1 MSWNRTRFLFAS
13 LLATSVL
20 VVSAC
25 GDDDEE
31 DSASQG
37 GASVTQ
43 PAEGKKGGKL
53 TVLAASDVDYLDPGH
68 TFYTWGYAIQMTVNR
83 ALYYFEPPDFVKPV
97 PDIAEGDPEVSAD
110 KKTITVKL
118 KKGIKYAP
126 PVDREVKSADIKYAF
141 ERFFSA
147 NVGGQYANYFNSLV
161 GSPSK
166 PTKGVKPI
174 SGVETPDDQTVV
186 FKLKD
191 ANGVAF
197 AAALTMPIAIP
208 VPEEYAR
215 KHDAKNPSTYNNH
228 IAMTGPY
235 MIKNDST
242 GKLTGYKTAKSIDIV
257 RNPNWDES
265 TDFRPAYLDEIFVR
279 TNVTNAD
286 VAARQVLSGQSLT
299 LDTNPP
305 ANILKTVIT
314 RQKDQLLQVP
324 SGGFRYFSINT
335 TIKPFD
341 NLNVRKAVL
350 AGFDRI
356 AARKARG
363 GAAVGDVAS
372 HFLPPGFPGFEESG
386 GFDGFGV
393 DYLNKEN
400 EGGDDALAAE
410 YMKKAGYPSGKYT
423 GNETFLMIAA
433 NVDPGKAQTLVAKRE
448 FEELGFKI
456 RVRQVPQDAVYTEY
470 CQVPEKKILT
480 CGSAGW
486 FKDFND
492 PQAMLLLTFCGCSIS
507 KGGGNNNLAELNS
520 PKVDKLM
527 EEAKLLEGD
536 ERLKK
541 WAEVNKA
548 IVEEAPGVPFVWDKT
563 SLIASKNVNKVG
575 DGYIALMNYPFV
587 SLK

>member
-1 MSWNRTRFLFAS
+1 MSWNRTRFLFVS
-13 LLATSVL
+13 LLVTSAL

-31 DSASQG
+31 PASKG
-37 GASVTQ
+37 VT
-43 PAEGKKGGKL
+43 PSTKAPEGKKGGKL

-83 ALYYFEPPDFVKPV
+83 ALYYFKPPDFVKPT
-97 PDIAEGDPEVSAD
+97 PDIAEGEPEVAAD

-126 PVDREVKSADIKYAF
+126 PVDREVTSADIKYAF

-147 NVGGQYANYFNSLV
+147 NVGGQYANYFNSIV
-161 GSPSK
+161 GSPAE

-174 SGVETPDDQTVV
+174 SGITTPDDQTVV

-208 VPEEYAR
+208 VPKEYAS
-215 KHDAKNPSTYNNH
+215 KHDAKNPSTYNTH

-265 TDFRPAYLDEIFVR
+265 TDFRPAYLDSMFFR

-286 VAARQVLSGQSLT
+286 VAARQVLSGKSLA

-341 NLNVRKAVL
+341 NLNVRKAVA

-363 GAAVGDVAS
+363 GAAVGDIAS

-386 GFDGFGV
+386 GFDGTGV
-393 DYLNKEN
+393 DYLTKEN

-423 GNETFLMIAA
+423 GNETFLMLAA

-520 PKVDKLM
+520 PEVDKLM

-541 WAEVNKA
+541 WGEVNKA
-548 IVEEAPGVPFVWDKT
+548 IVAQAPGVPFVWDKT
-563 SLIASKNVNKVG
+563 SLIASPNVNKAG
-575 DGYIALMNYPFV
+575 DGYIALWNFPFM